1 MAIIMGDEFFIYAD
15 GASRGNPGEA
25 GAGMVI
31 IDSNHHT
38 LLEKGTYLG
47 RTTNNAAEYKALI
60 LALREAQRL
69 GGRVLKIFL
78 DSELVVRQ
86 LQGMYKVRSPN
97 LKGLFKEASSLLK
110 SFRIYDIIHISR
122 DENSKADRL
131 ANQSIN
137 SQKIRGEWAK

>member
-1 MAIIMGDEFFIYAD
+1 MGSEFYIYAD

-31 IDSNHHT
+31 MDSNHHT

-47 RTTNNAAEYKALI
+47 RTTNNVAEYKALI

-69 GGRVLKIFL
+69 GGEVLKVFL

-86 LQGMYKVRSPN
+86 LQGIYKVKSPN
-97 LKGLFKEASSLLK
+97 LKGLFKEATNLLR
-110 SFRIYDIIHISR
+110 SFTSYDIIHISR

-137 SQKIRGEWAK
+137 S